1 MKVTLNDVGSL
12 IDATTAATTIN
23 ANSATIETAFDNTL
37 SLDGTSP
44 NQMQS
49 ELDMNSKQIINL
61 PNPATANSP
70 LRLQDLN
77 TFIGGGTITN
87 IPSGGTTG
95 QVLKK
100 NSNANYD
107 IGFSNSVTSVG
118 LAMPADLTVTNSPVT
133 TTGTL
138 TGAWA
143 TTPTGTGAMVRATGP
158 TISAPVI
165 TGHPVIENTTSTGA
179 TGSGKF
185 VFDTSP
191 TIVTPTVASLSGGA
205 ATNSSLTLKS
215 TTNGAPSGDVTNVL
229 GTTVNLKNSVNV
241 GTTVNV
247 GGAGGGVTFNV
258 ASAGDGLVAFNVYNG
273 AGSKQSWVPGGG
285 NTTVTFPAATGT
297 LALGTAGQYPGE
309 TTNGNA
315 TAGNIGEYV
324 ESVVVS
330 GSAVALVT
338 GTAKTVTSISLTA
351 GDWDVDAIGYIA
363 PAATTNVTNSAVSI
377 SGTTNT
383 FDGTPGKANGFTTT
397 GVVTGG
403 PSLSQVIP
411 PYRLSLSATT
421 TVFLI
426 CQAVFTIS
434 TASAFGII
442 RARRAR

>member
-1 MKVTLNDVGSL
+1 MKVTLNDVGNL

-23 ANSATIETAFDNTL
+23 ANSNTIETAFDNTL
-37 SLDGTSP
+37 SRDGTAP

-61 PNPATANSP
+61 PNPATAASP

-77 TFIGGGTITN
+77 TFVGGGTVTN

-95 QVLKK
+95 QVIAK
-100 NSNANYD
+100 NSNANFD
-107 IGFSNSVTSVG
+107 IGYRDSVTSVG
-118 LAMPADLTVTNSPVT
+118 LALPADLTVTNSPVT

-143 TTPTGTGAMVRATGP
+143 TPPTGTGAMVRANQPTLTGP
-158 TISAPVI
+158 LHVQYASP
-165 TGHPVIENTTSTGA
+165 GA
-179 TGSGKF
+179 GAW
-185 VFDTSP
+185 FDTSALTNRFFVGTDLGTDAFRILTSGNGANTLTIAGP
-191 TIVTPTVASLSGGA
+191 TGNATFARPTTFSSGLTNVGNLAITGGALVIAGGTSGTATLQPSAVASGTLTLPAATDTLVGKATTDTLTNKTLGALSGDISFSG
-205 ATNSSLTLKS
+205 SG
-215 TTNGAPSGDVTNVL
+215 NGI
-229 GTTVNLKNSVNV
+229 V
-241 GTTVNV
+241 GTT
-247 GGAGGGVTFNV
+247 
-258 ASAGDGLVAFNVYNG
+258 
-273 AGSKQSWVPGGG
+273 
-285 NTTVTFPAATGT
+285 
-297 LALGTAGQYPGE
+297 
-309 TTNGNA
+309 TNNNA
-315 TAGNIGEYV
+315 NAGNVGEYV

-363 PAATTNVTNSAVSI
+363 PAATTNVTNTAVSI

-411 PYRLSLSATT
+411 SYRLSLSGTT
-421 TVFLI
+421 SVFLV
-426 CQAVFTIS
+426 CQATFTVS

-442 RARRAR
+442 RARRVR